1 LTLRPERPLFNVP
14 FLRFLIARPTL
25 ADAFLEYLRAIMILH
40 FRKVSAACAVGSIPR
55 NRCNAEI

>member
-1 LTLRPERPLFNVP
+1 
-14 FLRFLIARPTL
+14 LRFLIARPTL

-40 FRKVSAACAVGSIPR
+40 FRKVSAACAVGSNPR